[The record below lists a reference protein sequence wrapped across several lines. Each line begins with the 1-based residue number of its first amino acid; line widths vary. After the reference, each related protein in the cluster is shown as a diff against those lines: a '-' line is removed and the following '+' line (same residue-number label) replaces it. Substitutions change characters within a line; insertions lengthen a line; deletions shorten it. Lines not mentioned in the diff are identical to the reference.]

1 VAGAPRKAALAWLEH
16 NESLERGWYGGA
28 VGFVEPSGG
37 GELSVALRS
46 ALLRGDTAQL
56 FAGAGIVAGSRP
68 QAELQET
75 QLKLRALL
83 TPLLE
88 I

>member
-1 VAGAPRKAALAWLEH
+1 
-16 NESLERGWYGGA
+16 
-28 VGFVEPSGG
+28 
-37 GELSVALRS
+37 
-46 ALLRGDTAQL
+46 
-56 FAGAGIVAGSRP
+56 VAGSQP